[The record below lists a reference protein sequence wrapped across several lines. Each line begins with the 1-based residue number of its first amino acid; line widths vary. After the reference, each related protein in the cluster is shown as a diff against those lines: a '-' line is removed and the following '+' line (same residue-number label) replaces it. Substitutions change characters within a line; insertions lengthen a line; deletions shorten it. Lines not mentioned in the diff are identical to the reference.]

1 MKIAI
6 HGPMCS
12 GKTTISNIIKDF
24 DNSYKTYSF
33 GLKVKEVAKDLFDMK
48 GKDRSLLI
56 SVASKMREID
66 PDVWAK
72 YVINQIKNENNKN
85 CIIDDL
91 RFQNEADYLKN
102 DWLMISLTTPKE
114 VRIERIKEIY
124 KENYED
130 HIKNMEHISETDKIE
145 LPENT
150 IYIDTSINYEEL
162 KEKVKEIISC

>member
-12 GKTTISNIIKDF
+12 GKTTISDIIKEY

-33 GLKVKEVAKDLFDMK
+33 GLKVKDIAKHLFDMK

-56 SVASKMREID
+56 NVATKMREID
-66 PDVWAK
+66 PDIWAK
-72 YVINQIKNENNKN
+72 YVVKQIKEDNNNN

-114 VRIERIKEIY
+114 VRIKRIKEIY
-124 KENYED
+124 KENYQD

-150 IYIDTSINYEEL
+150 IYIDTSINYDEL
-162 KEKVKEIISC
+162 KEKVRGIISC

>member
-1 MKIAI
+1 MKFAI

-12 GKTTISNIIKDF
+12 GKTTISEIIKGHD
-24 DNSYKTYSF
+24 SEYKTYSF
-33 GLKVKEVAKDLFDMK
+33 GGKVKDIARDLFKME

-72 YVINQIKNENNKN
+72 YVVCDIEREKKQK

-91 RFQNEADYLKN
+91 RFQNEADYLKG
-102 DWLMISLTTPKE
+102 WTFISLTTPKG
-114 VRIERIKEIY
+114 VRIERIKKLY
-124 KENYED
+124 PNNYED
-130 HIKNMEHISETDKIE
+130 HIKNMNHISETDSIN

-150 IYIDTSINYEEL
+150 IYIDTSIPYTDL
-162 KEKVKEIISC
+162 KKIVIDLMC

>member
-1 MKIAI
+1 MKFAI

-12 GKTTISNIIKDF
+12 GKTTISEIIKEHD
-24 DNSYKTYSF
+24 SEYKTYSF
-33 GLKVKEVAKDLFDMK
+33 GGKVKDIARDLFKME

-72 YVINQIKNENNKN
+72 YVVSNIESEQIEK

-91 RFQNEADYLKN
+91 RFQNEADYLI
-102 DWLMISLTTPKE
+102 DWIFISLTTPKD
-114 VRIERIKEIY
+114 VRIERIKKLY
-124 KENYED
+124 PNNYED
-130 HIKNMEHISETDKIE
+130 HIKNMNHISETGSIQ

-150 IYIDTSINYEEL
+150 IYIDTSIPYTDL
-162 KEKVKEIISC
+162 RKLVIDLMC

>member
-12 GKTTISNIIKDF
+12 GKTTISDIIKEY

-33 GLKVKEVAKDLFDMK
+33 GLKVKDIAKDLFDMK

-56 SVASKMREID
+56 NVATKMREID
-66 PDVWAK
+66 PDIWAK
-72 YVINQIKNENNKN
+72 YVVKQIKEDNNNN

-114 VRIERIKEIY
+114 VRIKRIKEIY
-124 KENYED
+124 KENYQD

-150 IYIDTSINYEEL
+150 IYIDTSINYDEL
-162 KEKVKEIISC
+162 KEKVRGIISC

>member
-12 GKTTISNIIKDF
+12 GKTTISEIIKEY
-24 DNSYKTYSF
+24 DNEYKTYSF
-33 GLKVKEVAKDLFDMK
+33 GGKVKEIARDLFKME

-56 SVASKMREID
+56 NVASKMREID

-72 YVINQIKNENNKN
+72 YVINQIENEK

-91 RFQNEADYLKN
+91 RFQNEVDYLDGWKF
-102 DWLMISLTTPKE
+102 ISLTTPKDI
-114 VRIERIKEIY
+114 RIKRIKEIY
-124 KENYED
+124 PDNYKD
-130 HIKNMEHISETDKIE
+130 HIKNMEHISENCNII

-150 IYIDTSINYEEL
+150 IYIDTSINYEVL
-162 KEKVKEIISC
+162 KKMIIDILISG

>member
-102 DWLMISLTTPKE
+102 DWLMISLTTPKQ

>member
-12 GKTTISNIIKDF
+12 GKTTISDIIKEY
-24 DNSYKTYSF
+24 DNSYKKYSF
-33 GLKVKEVAKDLFDMK
+33 GLKVKDIAKDLFDMK

-56 SVASKMREID
+56 NVATKMREID
-66 PDVWAK
+66 PDIWAK
-72 YVINQIKNENNKN
+72 YVVKQIKEDNNNN

-102 DWLMISLTTPKE
+102 DWLIISLTTPKE
-114 VRIERIKEIY
+114 VRIKRIKEIY
-124 KENYED
+124 KENYQD
-130 HIKNMEHISETDKIE
+130 HIKNMGHISETDKIE

-150 IYIDTSINYEEL
+150 IYIDTSINYDEL
-162 KEKVKEIISC
+162 KEKVRGIISC

>member
-1 MKIAI
+1 MKFAI

-12 GKTTISNIIKDF
+12 GKTTISEIIKGYD
-24 DNSYKTYSF
+24 SEYKTYSF
-33 GLKVKEVAKDLFDMK
+33 GGKVKDIAGDLFKME

-72 YVINQIKNENNKN
+72 YVVCDIEREKKQK

-91 RFQNEADYLKN
+91 RFQNEADYLK
-102 DWLMISLTTPKE
+102 DWTFISLTTPKN
-114 VRIERIKEIY
+114 VRIERIKNLY
-124 KENYED
+124 PENYED
-130 HIKNMEHISETDKIE
+130 HIKNMNHISETYSIK

-150 IYIDTSINYEEL
+150 IYIDTSIPYTDL
-162 KEKVKEIISC
+162 KKIVIDLMC

>member
-12 GKTTISNIIKDF
+12 GKTTISNIIKEF
-24 DNSYKTYSF
+24 DSRYKTYSF
-33 GLKVKEVAKDLFDMK
+33 GLKVKDIAIDLFNME
-48 GKDRSLLI
+48 GKNRSLLI
-56 SVASKMREID
+56 NVASKMREID

-72 YVINQIKNENNKN
+72 YVINQIENENNNN

-91 RFQNEADYLKN
+91 RFQNEADYLDH
-102 DWLMISLTTPKE
+102 DWLIISLTTPKE
-114 VRIERIKEIY
+114 VRIERIKEVY

-130 HIKNMEHISETDKIE
+130 HIKNMDHISETDKLS

-150 IYIDTSINYEEL
+150 IYIDTSIEYDKL
-162 KEKVKEIISC
+162 KNKIKGIILC